1 MFYDSPRIRPSSRN
15 IEKENNQIITFYPE
29 HLEAIDDF
37 DKDFFT
43 NGVFTADVAI
53 IITDDYISFFKK
65 N

>member
-1 MFYDSPRIRPSSRN
+1 MKLA
-15 IEKENNQIITFYPE
+15 EKENNQIITFYPE